1 VSRLPVMLYSGCHKH
16 FISHNACL
24 IMLPDGVCS
33 PHGRT
38 VPKNRVKAF
47 NFIGFICAV
56 SCRFLWLSVW
66 CRQFILL
73 KVQYMNSFWLLWD
86 LRFSR
91 RWKFKS
97 SQHRRLRL
105 GLNLFRIMSNDVFC
119 EHGGESLGSTLI
131 SWIGLSIKCVTMRVL
146 VVRRN
151 WGKPRKAGSCLSPS
165 QI

>member
-91 RWKFKS
+91 RWKSTSFS
-97 SQHRRLRL
+97 MSCL
-105 GLNLFRIMSNDVFC
+105 GGAEDS
-119 EHGGESLGSTLI
+119 I
-131 SWIGLSIKCVTMRVL
+131 SK
-146 VVRRN
+146 RRN
-151 WGKPRKAGSCLSPS
+151 TLNHSLTFFPFCWDVVSYFWRKCMKEDLKKN
-165 QI
+165 IRN